1 VNRLIQGKVL
11 RDAII
16 SGANHI
22 ANNRQQV
29 DALNVFPVPDGDT
42 GTNMSMTISAAKSE
56 LERLDDNATVDEV
69 SKTAASA
76 LLRGARGNS
85 GVILSLLFRGFS
97 KGLAGKKSAAA
108 DDIANA
114 LTLGVEAA
122 YKAVMKPTEG
132 TILTV
137 SRAAAETARE
147 AAAGVGED
155 VVALWDKITESASQ
169 MLDKTPDMLPV
180 LKKAGVVDAGGK
192 GFLVVLEGMQSVI
205 KSGVIIPLDGDT
217 ARTAA
222 PASDG
227 SSFFKDEHGFEGEIT
242 FTYCTEFIVLRKGA
256 EPTALALRAFLET
269 IGDCV
274 VVVEDDEI
282 IKVHLHTDHPG
293 KALEEA
299 LTFGMLTNLKIEN
312 MREQF
317 ATGVSN
323 AQKTAQAEAQK
334 SGGAFQYQPIDPQ
347 RDFGF
352 VSVAAGDGVRQL
364 FLDLGADNVVSGGQT
379 MNPSTDDILSAIHA
393 TPAKTVFVLPNN
405 KNIIMA
411 AEQAIKL
418 ADRHVMVLQTKTV
431 PQGLSAM
438 LAFDPGSDSESN
450 YIEMSKTAERV
461 GTGQI
466 TFAARDS
473 DFDGHK
479 IKEGEILALEN
490 GKLAFVE
497 KDLIKAAGKLA
508 RSLIKKQPDCAFVT
522 IIYGADAT
530 EEQAKQIQ
538 ESIQAKYSDV
548 EVTLVN
554 GGQPVYYFIISAE

>member
-1 VNRLIQGKVL
+1 ML

-42 GTNMSMTISAAKSE
+42 GTNMSMTISAAKRE

-97 KGLAGKKSAAA
+97 KGLAGKKAAAA

-155 VVALWDKITESASQ
+155 VTALWDKITEAAAQ

-205 KSGVIIPLDGDT
+205 KSGIIIPLDGDLRS
-217 ARTAA
+217 AAA
-222 PASDG
+222 PASED
-227 SSFFKDEHGFEGEIT
+227 SAFFKDEHGFEGDIT
-242 FTYCTEFIVLRKGA
+242 FTYCTEFIVLRKSA
-256 EPTALALRAFLET
+256 ELNALALRAFLET

-274 VVVEDDEI
+274 VVVEDDDI

-293 KALEEA
+293 KAFEEA
-299 LTFGMLTNLKIEN
+299 LTYGMLTNMKVEN

-317 ATGVSN
+317 AAGVSN
-323 AQKTAQAEAQK
+323 AQKTAKAEAQRT
-334 SGGAFQYQPIDPQ
+334 GGEFKYQPVDPQ

-352 VSVAAGDGVRQL
+352 VAVAAGEGVRQL
-364 FLDLGADNVVSGGQT
+364 FMDLGADSVVSGGQT

-438 LAFDPGSDSESN
+438 LAFDPGSDGERN

-461 GTGQI
+461 ATGQI

-497 KDLIKAAGKLA
+497 KDVLRAAGKLA
-508 RSLIKKQPDCAFVT
+508 KSLIKKQDDCAFVT

-530 EEQAKQIQ
+530 EAQAKQLQ
-538 ESIQAKYSDV
+538 EIIQAKYGDV

>member
-1 VNRLIQGKVL
+1 MIQGKVL

-22 ANNRQQV
+22 SNNRQKV

-42 GTNMSMTISAAKSE
+42 GTNMSMTISAAKRE
-56 LERLDDNATVDEV
+56 LERLDDNATVEEV

-97 KGLAGKKSAAA
+97 KGLAGKKTAVA

-147 AAAGVGED
+147 AAAGFGED
-155 VVALWDKITESASQ
+155 VVGLWDKITEAASQ
-169 MLDKTPDMLPV
+169 MLEKTPDMLPV

-217 ARTAA
+217 SRAA
-222 PASDG
+222 EPATEG
-227 SSFFKDEHGFEGEIT
+227 SVFFKDEHGFEGEIT
-242 FTYCTEFIVLRKGA
+242 FTYCTEFIVLRK
-256 EPTALALRAFLET
+256 ETDKNALGLRAYLET

-274 VVVEDDEI
+274 VVVEDDDI
-282 IKVHLHTDHPG
+282 IKVHVHTDHPG

-317 ATGVSN
+317 AAGVSN

-334 SGGAFQYQPIDPQ
+334 ANGVFAYQAVDQQ

-352 VSVAAGDGVRQL
+352 VAVAAGEGVRQL
-364 FLDLGADNVVSGGQT
+364 FMDLGADNVVSGGQT

-438 LAFDPGSDSESN
+438 LAFDPGSDDESN

-497 KDLIKAAGKLA
+497 KDVIKAAGKLA
-508 RSLIKKQPDCAFVT
+508 KSLIKKQTDCAFVT
-522 IIYGADAT
+522 IIYGVDAT
-530 EEQAKQIQ
+530 EDQARQVEDLIH
-538 ESIQAKYSDV
+538 AKYSDI

>member
-1 VNRLIQGKVL
+1 MIQGKVL

-22 ANNRQQV
+22 ANNRQKV

-42 GTNMSMTISAAKSE
+42 GTNMSMTISVAKRE
-56 LERLDDNATVDEV
+56 LERLDDNATVEEV

-97 KGLAGKKSAAA
+97 KGLAGKKAAAA

-147 AAAGVGED
+147 AAASFGED
-155 VVALWDKITESASQ
+155 VVGFWDKITEAASQ

-217 ARTAA
+217 GRTVALSAA
-222 PASDG
+222 EDAA
-227 SSFFKDEHGFEGEIT
+227 FFKDEHGFEGEIT
-242 FTYCTEFIVLRKGA
+242 FTYCTEFIVLRKD
-256 EPTALALRAFLET
+256 TDQNALALRAFLET

-274 VVVEDDEI
+274 VVVEDDDI
-282 IKVHLHTDHPG
+282 IKVHVHTDHPG

-317 ATGVSN
+317 AAGVSN

-334 SGGAFQYQPIDPQ
+334 SDSLFAYQQVDPQ

-352 VSVAAGDGVRQL
+352 VAVAAGDGVRQL
-364 FLDLGADNVVSGGQT
+364 FMDLGADNVVSGGQT

-438 LAFDPGSDSESN
+438 LAFDPGVDDESN

-497 KDLIKAAGKLA
+497 KDLIKATGKLA
-508 RSLIKKQPDCAFVT
+508 KSLIKKHNDCAFVT

-530 EEQAKQIQ
+530 EEQAKQI
-538 ESIQAKYSDV
+538 ENMIHAKYSDI